1 MLHRFPLRAARPAPL
16 VLVAL
21 ALACASAQPAG
32 TPPGEE
38 DLESPPDLRVADDLE
53 DPRAPSDLR
62 PPPDL
67 APSPDLLEPPDLRP
81 ITGCSV
87 VPQAGCPSGQKCTTR
102 DAMTTICDPAG
113 MSLRGQ
119 SCTVAAGVDS
129 CSAGNVCIDEGGGLS
144 QCRAFCRTSM
154 DCGDPRSFCDFPLGA
169 PMAFRVCTQPCNA
182 IYPGVGCSA
191 GLACVAY
198 GLERTDCQAPGPSD
212 AGQPCSSIRDCKG
225 GMACVGPAGA
235 SVCRRICRRGDPS
248 VCPALH
254 LCVDVQAGAFVWPTY
269 GVCCL
274 AGFC

>member
-1 MLHRFPLRAARPAPL
+1 MLDCTVLRTVRCGL
-16 VLVAL
+16 VALTAL
-21 ALACASAQPAG
+21 ALACASPQPGG
-32 TPPGEE
+32 TVAWEE
-38 DLESPPDLRVADDLE
+38 DLAAPADLGVAGDPQRPPDLPL
-53 DPRAPSDLR
+53 
-62 PPPDL
+62 PPDL
-67 APSPDLLEPPDLRP
+67 APSPDLPDLLDPPDLRP

-87 VPQAGCPSGQKCTTR
+87 VPQAGCPPGQKCTTH
-102 DAMTTICDPAG
+102 DALTTICDPTG

-119 SCTVAAGVDS
+119 SCTVMGGVDS
-129 CSAGNVCIDEGGGLS
+129 CAAGHVCIDEGGGLS

-154 DCGDPRSFCDFPLGA
+154 DCGDPRSFCDFALGA
-169 PMAFRVCTQPCNA
+169 TMAFRVCTQPCNA

-212 AGQPCSSIRDCKG
+212 AGQPCISVRDCKG
-225 GMACVGPAGA
+225 GMACIGPAGA

-248 VCPALH
+248 TCPAFH

-274 AGFC
+274 AGLC